1 MLKAHLSA
9 PVLSLF
15 GRSDR
20 GYSISIAIAY
30 YDNGQWISE
39 GWTHLKPNSTEVL
52 LNQSLK
58 ERYYYYYIEQNMGM
72 LALDTGIGF
81 TRVHYHLSHQYSVAS
96 SCFWLSESNFKKSNA
111 KYSSGGFERFF
122 DNVFN
127 GGKWV
132 HGWYLVDVGN
142 SSDYTIHFELERH
155 SSSHY
160 HYPHH

>member
-1 MLKAHLSA
+1 MLEAHLSA
-9 PVLSLF
+9 LLLF
-15 GRSDR
+15 LPGSNSGYS

-39 GWTHLKPNSTEVL
+39 GWKNLKPNSTEVL

-58 ERYYYYYIEQNMGM
+58 ERYYYFYIKQNKGRLAFDTRLHYY
-72 LALDTGIGF
+72 
-81 TRVHYHLSHQYSVAS
+81 LSHQYSIAS
-96 SCFWLSESNFKKSNA
+96 SSFWLSESNFKKSNA
-111 KYSSGGFERFF
+111 KYSSGGFDRFF

-142 SSDYTIHFELERH
+142 SSDYTINFELKSI
-155 SSSHY
+155 SSNHY